1 MLESS
6 LENTHNVW
14 RSELC
19 IAISESFKADR
30 NADLKYFNYVCV
42 CVRAHIGVCGGP
54 SATGCLWKSE
64 NNFRETVLSC
74 FVGSGSSGL
83 AAGAFP
89 C

>member
-42 CVRAHIGVCGGP
+42 CVC
-54 SATGCLWKSE
+54 
-64 NNFRETVLSC
+64 VLT
-74 FVGSGSSGL
+74 
-83 AAGAFP
+83 
-89 C
+89 